1 MNPFQVLSKPV
12 LSEKS
17 TSVRDNLN
25 QYTFKVDLRAS
36 KNDVRAAIESVYGV
50 KVVKVQTLITRGK
63 VVRRGNNVS
72 MTSKTKKA
80 VVTLVEGAKLPLFEE
95 Q

>member
-1 MNPFQVLSKPV
+1 MNPYQILSKPV

-17 TSVRDNLN
+17 TLVRENLK
-25 QYTFKVDLRAS
+25 QYTFKVDLRAT
-36 KNDVRAAIESVYGV
+36 KTDVLKAIEAVYGV

-63 VVRRGNNVS
+63 VVRKGNSVS
-72 MTSKTKKA
+72 LTSKTKKA

>member
-1 MNPFQVLSKPV
+1 MNPYQILSKPV

-17 TSVRDNLN
+17 TLVREDLK

-36 KNDVRAAIESVYGV
+36 KTDVRKAVEAVYGV

-63 VVRRGNNVS
+63 VVRKGNSVS
-72 MTSKTKKA
+72 LTSKTKKA

>member
-1 MNPFQVLSKPV
+1 MNPFQILSKPV

-17 TSVRDNLN
+17 TLVRENLN
-25 QYTFKVDLRAS
+25 QYTFKVDLRS
-36 KNDVRAAIESVYGV
+36 TKNDVRSAIETMYEV
-50 KVVKVQTLITRGK
+50 KVEKVKTLITRGK
-63 VVRRGNNVS
+63 VVRKGNHVS

-80 VVTLVEGAKLPLFEE
+80 VVTLVDGAKLPLFEE

>member
-1 MNPFQVLSKPV
+1 MNPFQILSQPV

-17 TSVRDNLN
+17 TLVRENLN
-25 QYTFKVDLRAS
+25 QYTFKVDLRS
-36 KNDVRAAIESVYGV
+36 TKNDVRSSIETMYGV

-63 VVRRGNNVS
+63 VVRKGNHVS

-80 VVTLVEGAKLPLFEE
+80 VVTLVDGAKLPLFEE

>member
-1 MNPFQVLSKPV
+1 MNPFQILSKPV

-17 TSVRDNLN
+17 TLVRENLK
-25 QYTFKVDLRAS
+25 QYTFKVDLRS
-36 KNDVRAAIESVYGV
+36 TKTDVRKAIESVYGV
-50 KVVKVQTLITRGK
+50 KVAKVQTLITRGK
-63 VVRRGNNVS
+63 VVRKGNHVS
-72 MTSKTKKA
+72 LTSKTKKA

>member
-1 MNPFQVLSKPV
+1 MNPFQILSKPV

-17 TSVRDNLN
+17 TLVRENLN
-25 QYTFKVDLRAS
+25 QYTFKVDLRS
-36 KNDVRAAIESVYGV
+36 TKNDVRSAIETMYGV
-50 KVVKVQTLITRGK
+50 KVEKVQTLITRGK
-63 VVRRGNNVS
+63 VVRKGNHVS

-80 VVTLVEGAKLPLFEE
+80 VVTLVDGAKLPLFEE

>member
-17 TSVRDNLN
+17 TSVRDSLT
-25 QYTFKVDLRAS
+25 QYTFKVDLRAT
-36 KNDVRAAIESVYGV
+36 KTDVRTAIESVYGV
-50 KVVKVQTLITRGK
+50 KVAKVQTLITRGK

-80 VVTLVEGAKLPLFEE
+80 VITLVEGAKLPLFEE

>member
-1 MNPFQVLSKPV
+1 MNPFQILSKPV

-17 TSVRDNLN
+17 TLVREDLK
-25 QYTFKVDLRAS
+25 QYTFKVDLRS
-36 KNDVRAAIESVYGV
+36 TKTDVRKAIESVYGV
-50 KVVKVQTLITRGK
+50 KVAKVQTLITRGK
-63 VVRRGNNVS
+63 VVRKGNHVS
-72 MTSKTKKA
+72 LTGKTKKA

>member
-1 MNPFQVLSKPV
+1 MNPFQILSKPV

-17 TSVRDNLN
+17 TLVRENLK
-25 QYTFKVDLRAS
+25 QYTFKVDLRAT
-36 KNDVRAAIESVYGV
+36 KDDVRKALESVYGV
-50 KVVKVQTLITRGK
+50 KAVKVQTLITRGK
-63 VVRRGNNVS
+63 VVRKGNHVS

-80 VVTLVEGAKLPLFEE
+80 VVTLVEGAKLPLFED

>member
-1 MNPFQVLSKPV
+1 MNPFQILSKPV

-17 TSVRDNLN
+17 TLVRENLK
-25 QYTFKVDLRAS
+25 QYTFKVDLRAT
-36 KNDVRAAIESVYGV
+36 KNDVRKAVESVYGV
-50 KVVKVQTLITRGK
+50 KIAKIQTLITRGK
-63 VVRRGNNVS
+63 VVRKGQHVS

-80 VVTLVEGAKLPLFEE
+80 VITLVDGAKLPLFEE

>member
-1 MNPFQVLSKPV
+1 MNPFQILSKPV

-17 TSVRDNLN
+17 TLVREGLK
-25 QYTFKVDLRAS
+25 QYTFKVDLRAT
-36 KNDVRAAIESVYGV
+36 KDDVRKALESVYGV
-50 KVVKVQTLITRGK
+50 KAVKVQTLITRGK
-63 VVRRGNNVS
+63 VVRKGNHVS

-80 VVTLVEGAKLPLFEE
+80 VVTLVEGAKLPLFED

>member
-1 MNPFQVLSKPV
+1 MNPFQILSKPV

-17 TSVRDNLN
+17 TLVRENLK
-25 QYTFKVDLRAS
+25 QYTFKVDLRS
-36 KNDVRAAIESVYGV
+36 TKNDVRKAIESVYGV
-50 KVVKVQTLITRGK
+50 QVVKVQTLITRGK
-63 VVRRGNNVS
+63 VVRKGAHVS

-80 VVTLVEGAKLPLFEE
+80 VVTLAEGAKLPLFEE

>member
-1 MNPFQVLSKPV
+1 MNPFQTLSKPV

-17 TSVRDNLN
+17 TLVRENLN
-25 QYTFKVDLRAS
+25 QYTFKVDLRS
-36 KNDVRAAIESVYGV
+36 TKNDVRSALETMYGV
-50 KVVKVQTLITRGK
+50 KVEKVQTLITRGK
-63 VVRRGNNVS
+63 VVRKGNHVS

-80 VVTLVEGAKLPLFEE
+80 VVTLVDGAKLPLFEE

>member
-1 MNPFQVLSKPV
+1 MNPFQTLSKPV

-17 TSVRDNLN
+17 TLVRENLK
-25 QYTFKVDLRAS
+25 QYTFKVDLRSS
-36 KNDVRAAIESVYGV
+36 KTDVRKAIESVYGV

-63 VVRRGNNVS
+63 VVRKGTHVS
-72 MTSKTKKA
+72 LTSKTKKA
-80 VVTLVEGAKLPLFEE
+80 VVTLAEGAKLPLFEE

>member
-1 MNPFQVLSKPV
+1 MNSFQILSKPV

-17 TSVRDNLN
+17 TLVREDLK
-25 QYTFKVDLRAS
+25 QYTFKVDLRAT
-36 KNDVRAAIESVYGV
+36 KTDVRKAIETVYGV

-63 VVRRGNNVS
+63 VVRKGNSVS
-72 MTSKTKKA
+72 LTSKTKKA

>member
-1 MNPFQVLSKPV
+1 MNPFQILSKPV

-17 TSVRDNLN
+17 TLVRENLK
-25 QYTFKVDLRAS
+25 QYTFKVDLRAT
-36 KNDVRAAIESVYGV
+36 KDDVRKALESVYGV
-50 KVVKVQTLITRGK
+50 KATKIQTLITRGK
-63 VVRRGNNVS
+63 VVRKGNHVS

-80 VVTLVEGAKLPLFEE
+80 VVTLVEGAKLPLFED

>member
-1 MNPFQVLSKPV
+1 MNPFQILSKPV

-17 TSVRDNLN
+17 TLVRENLN
-25 QYTFKVDLRAS
+25 QYTFKVDLRS
-36 KNDVRAAIESVYGV
+36 TKNDVRSAIETMYEV
-50 KVVKVQTLITRGK
+50 KVEKVQTLITRGK
-63 VVRRGNNVS
+63 VVRKGNHVS

>member
-1 MNPFQVLSKPV
+1 MNPYQILSKPV

-17 TSVRDNLN
+17 TLVRESLK
-25 QYTFKVDLRAS
+25 QYTFKVDLRAT
-36 KNDVRAAIESVYGV
+36 KDDVRKALESVYGV
-50 KVVKVQTLITRGK
+50 KAVKIQTLITRGK
-63 VVRRGNNVS
+63 VVRKGNHVS

-80 VVTLVEGAKLPLFEE
+80 VVTLAEGAKLPLFED

>member
-1 MNPFQVLSKPV
+1 MNPFQILSKPI

-17 TSVRDNLN
+17 TLVRENLK

-36 KNDVRAAIESVYGV
+36 KIDVRNAIESVYGV

-63 VVRRGNNVS
+63 VVRKGNHVS

-80 VVTLVEGAKLPLFEE
+80 VVTLAAGAKLPLFEE

>member
-1 MNPFQVLSKPV
+1 MNPFQILSKPV

-17 TSVRDNLN
+17 TLVRENLN
-25 QYTFKVDLRAS
+25 QYTFKVDLRS
-36 KNDVRAAIESVYGV
+36 TKNDVRSSIETMYGV

-63 VVRRGNNVS
+63 VVRKGNHVS

-80 VVTLVEGAKLPLFEE
+80 VVTLVDGAKLPLFEE

>member
-1 MNPFQVLSKPV
+1 MNPFQTLSKPV

-17 TSVRDNLN
+17 TLVRENLK
-25 QYTFKVDLRAS
+25 QYTFKVDLRSS
-36 KNDVRAAIESVYGV
+36 KTDVRKAIESLYGV

-63 VVRRGNNVS
+63 VVRKGTHVS
-72 MTSKTKKA
+72 LTSKTKKA
-80 VVTLVEGAKLPLFEE
+80 VVTLVAGAKLPLFEE

>member
-1 MNPFQVLSKPV
+1 MNPFQILSKPL

-17 TSVRDNLN
+17 TLVRESLK
-25 QYTFKVDLRAS
+25 QYTFKVDLRS
-36 KNDVRAAIESVYGV
+36 TKNDVRKAIETVYGV

-63 VVRRGNNVS
+63 VVRKGNNVS
-72 MTSKTKKA
+72 LTGKTKKA
-80 VVTLVEGAKLPLFEE
+80 VVTLAEGAKLPLFEE

>member
-1 MNPFQVLSKPV
+1 MNPFQILSKPV

-17 TSVRDNLN
+17 TLVRENLK
-25 QYTFKVDLRAS
+25 QYTFKVDLRAT
-36 KNDVRAAIESVYGV
+36 KDDVRKALESVYGV
-50 KVVKVQTLITRGK
+50 KTTKIQTLITRGK
-63 VVRRGNNVS
+63 IVRKGNHVS

-80 VVTLVEGAKLPLFEE
+80 VVTLVEGAKLPLFED

>member
-1 MNPFQVLSKPV
+1 MNPFQILSKPV

-17 TSVRDNLN
+17 TLVRENLK
-25 QYTFKVDLRAS
+25 QYTFKVDIRSS
-36 KNDVRAAIESVYGV
+36 KTDVRKAIESVYGV

-63 VVRRGNNVS
+63 VVRKGTHVS
-72 MTSKTKKA
+72 LTSKTKKA

>member
-17 TSVRDNLN
+17 TLVRDNLN
-25 QYTFKVDLRAS
+25 QYTFKVDLRAT
-36 KNDVRAAIESVYGV
+36 KNDVRSAVEAVYGV

-80 VVTLVEGAKLPLFEE
+80 VITLVEGAKLPLFEE

>member
-17 TSVRDNLN
+17 TSVRDSLN

-36 KNDVRAAIESVYGV
+36 KMDVRSAIEAVYGV
-50 KVVKVQTLITRGK
+50 KVTKVQTMITRGK
-63 VVRRGNNVS
+63 VVRRGNKVS

-80 VVTLVEGAKLPLFEE
+80 VITLVEGAKLPLFEE

>member
-1 MNPFQVLSKPV
+1 MNPFQILSKPV

-17 TSVRDNLN
+17 TLVREDLK
-25 QYTFKVDLRAS
+25 QYTFKVDLRAT
-36 KNDVRAAIESVYGV
+36 KDDVRKALESVYGV
-50 KVVKVQTLITRGK
+50 KAVKVQTLITRGK
-63 VVRRGNNVS
+63 VVRKGNHVS

-80 VVTLVEGAKLPLFEE
+80 VVTLAEGAKLPLFED

>member
-17 TSVRDNLN
+17 TSVRDGLN
-25 QYTFKVDLRAS
+25 QYTFKIDLRAT

-80 VVTLVEGAKLPLFEE
+80 VITLTEGAKLPLFEE

>member
-1 MNPFQVLSKPV
+1 MNPFQILSKPV

-17 TSVRDNLN
+17 TLVRENLN
-25 QYTFKVDLRAS
+25 QYTFKVDLRS
-36 KNDVRAAIESVYGV
+36 TKNDVRSAIETMYEV
-50 KVVKVQTLITRGK
+50 KVEKVQTLITRGK
-63 VVRRGNNVS
+63 VVRKGNHVS

-80 VVTLVEGAKLPLFEE
+80 VVTLAGGAKLPLFEE